1 MNSQVFALA
10 LLAMTIG
17 MEAESDDVTESL
29 EGIRKRHDVPALA
42 AAAVRDGQIFEIGA
56 TGLRRAG
63 SDDMVTLDDRWH
75 LGSCTKSMTASL
87 AAMLIE
93 DGILRWDTTVGE
105 TLTDIDMPREWKRVT
120 IEQLLQHRGGAP
132 HDPPSELWNA
142 ARERVGSPTEQR
154 LAFVEGIL
162 SRKRE
167 RTPGTRWIYSD
178 SGYAIVGAMIERITG
193 EAWEKLICERL
204 FKPLE
209 LKSAGFGEPA
219 APGEVDQPWGH
230 SGEEAPF
237 VPVDPGPEADNP
249 PAIGPAAT
257 VHMSIA
263 DFARYAAWQAA
274 EGRDGTGL
282 LSEESFSHLH
292 TSPIEQEYAMGWA
305 VARRR
310 WAGGT
315 ALMHSGENGS
325 FFAVMWISP
334 SKNLAL
340 VAACNADGYQ
350 AEDACDQAI
359 KTLISGL

>member
-10 LLAMTIG
+10 FLAMTMAG
-17 MEAESDDVTESL
+17 EAESEDVSESL
-29 EGIRKRHDVPALA
+29 ERIREKHDVPGLA
-42 AAAVRDGQIFEIGA
+42 AAAVRDGQICEVGA
-56 TGLRRAG
+56 TGLRKVG

-93 DGILRWDTTVGE
+93 DGLLRWDTTVGE
-105 TLTDIDMPREWKRVT
+105 ILPEIDMSRGWRRVT
-120 IEQLLQHRGGAP
+120 IEELLQHRGGAP
-132 HDPPSELWNA
+132 HDPPSELWEA
-142 ARERVGSPTEQR
+142 ARARVGSPTEQR

-162 SRKRE
+162 NRKRE
-167 RTPGTRWIYSD
+167 KVPGTHWIYSD

-204 FKPLE
+204 FKPLD
-209 LKSAGFGEPA
+209 LNSAGFGEPA
-219 APGEVDQPWGH
+219 SSGEVDQPWGH

-237 VPVDPGPEADNP
+237 VPVGPGPEADNP

-292 TSPIEQEYAMGWA
+292 TSPKEQDYAMGWA

-310 WAGGT
+310 WAGGP

-334 SKNLAL
+334 SKNLAF

-359 KTLISGL
+359 KVLISGL